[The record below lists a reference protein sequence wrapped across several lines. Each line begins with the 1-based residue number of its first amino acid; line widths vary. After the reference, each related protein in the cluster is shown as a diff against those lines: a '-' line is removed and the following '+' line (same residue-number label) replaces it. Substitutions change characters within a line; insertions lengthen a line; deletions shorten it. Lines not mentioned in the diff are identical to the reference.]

1 MLDLCEV
8 LIDLGQ
14 VRAVEFAAAPVW
26 RGFYNALIVGQLIY
40 FLETNMPQFLITRV
54 GARLLAAAT
63 LSFVSLSAYAQNAPL
78 KIIVGFPAG
87 GGADIFARTVADNL
101 KEVLNR
107 PVIVDNKPGAGGM
120 IAAQQ
125 FKAMTG
131 DANTILMGNDHQFS
145 MVPLTMKAPGYSA
158 KDFVPI
164 AALATYR
171 LALTVNANSPATDL
185 VSYINRAKADP
196 AQANYGVPAPGSL
209 PQFVGFTL
217 GQVSGAAMNVVPY
230 RGGAP
235 LNTDLL
241 GGQIP
246 ASVDALG
253 NVLAAHKDKKLR
265 VLAVSGSNRSALAPE
280 IPTFAEAGIRGLE
293 SNGWVA
299 AYAAPGVSESVAN
312 AMAEAL
318 QKTLADSAVRDK
330 LTQMGFE
337 VRFMPAREL
346 AEMVSRD
353 TAAWD
358 AMVKRSGFAL
368 Q

>member
-1 MLDLCEV
+1 MIFRPMIQWLTC
-8 LIDLGQ
+8 
-14 VRAVEFAAAPVW
+14 
-26 RGFYNALIVGQLIY
+26 
-40 FLETNMPQFLITRV
+40 
-54 GARLLAAAT
+54 AT
-63 LSFVSLSAYAQNAPL
+63 LSFAALTAQAQTTPL

-87 GGADIFARTVADNL
+87 GGADIFARTVADKL
-101 KEVLNR
+101 KDVLNR
-107 PVIVDNKPGAGGM
+107 PVVVDNKPGAGGM

-131 DANTILMGNDHQFS
+131 DVNTILMGNDHQFS

-158 KDFVPI
+158 RDFVPV
-164 AALATYR
+164 AALASYR
-171 LALTVNANSPATDL
+171 LALTVNANSAATDL
-185 VSYINRAKADP
+185 ASYINRAKADP

-265 VLAVSGSNRSALAPE
+265 VLAVSGSSRSTLAPD

-299 AYAAPGVSESVAN
+299 AYAAPGVSDSVASTF
-312 AMAEAL
+312 AEAL
-318 QKTLADSAVRDK
+318 QKTLGDATVRDK

-346 AEMVSRD
+346 VDMVNRD

>member
-1 MLDLCEV
+1 MQYISSLHKRLSLRKLIAGMSLLC
-8 LIDLGQ
+8 
-14 VRAVEFAAAPVW
+14 ATWAA
-26 RGFYNALIVGQLIY
+26 
-40 FLETNMPQFLITRV
+40 
-54 GARLLAAAT
+54 
-63 LSFVSLSAYAQNAPL
+63 SAQPTPL
-78 KIIVGFPAG
+78 KILVGFPPG
-87 GGADIFARTVADNL
+87 GGADIFARTVADKL
-101 KEVLNR
+101 KDVLNR
-107 PVIVDNKPGAGGM
+107 PVIVENKPGAGGM

-125 FKAMTG
+125 FKAMAG

-145 MVPLTMKAPGYSA
+145 MVPLTMKAPGYTA

-164 AALATYR
+164 AGLATYR

-185 VSYINRAKADP
+185 ATYLARAKADP

-217 GQVSGAAMNVVPY
+217 GQASGAAMNVVPY

-265 VLAVSGSNRSALAPE
+265 ILAVSGSTRSTLAAD
-280 IPTFAEAGIRGLE
+280 IPTFLEAGHHGLE

-299 AYAAPGVSESVAN
+299 AYAAPSVSETVAA
-312 AMAEAL
+312 AMSEAL
-318 QKTLADSAVRDK
+318 QKTMLDASVREK

-337 VRFMPAREL
+337 VRYMNARDL
-346 AEMVSRD
+346 SEMVTRD
-353 TAAWD
+353 TASWD

>member
-1 MLDLCEV
+1 LLNCPTIQKLNNFNFGDKIMLVFSAFLKAQQRLFHTSMVGGLIAAIGV
-8 LIDLGQ
+8 LLMPPAWAQ
-14 VRAVEFAAAPVW
+14 SSAPTSAAPS
-26 RGFYNALIVGQLIY
+26 AASQL
-40 FLETNMPQFLITRV
+40 T
-54 GARLLAAAT
+54 
-63 LSFVSLSAYAQNAPL
+63 PL

-87 GGADIFARTVADNL
+87 GGADIFARHVADKL
-101 KEVLNR
+101 KDVLGR

-125 FKAMTG
+125 FKAMAG
-131 DANTILMGNDHQFS
+131 DTNTIIMGNDHQFS
-145 MVPLTMKAPGYSA
+145 MVPLTMKTPGYAAS
-158 KDFVPI
+158 DFVPI
-164 AALATYR
+164 AGLATYR
-171 LALTVNANSPATDL
+171 LALTVNASSPALDL
-185 VSYINRAKADP
+185 AAYVARAKADP

-209 PQFVGFTL
+209 PQFIGFSL
-217 GQVSGAAMNVVPY
+217 GQSSGAAMNVVPY

-253 NVLAAHKDKKLR
+253 NVLTMHREKKLR
-265 VLAVSGSNRSALAPE
+265 VLAISGSSRSTLAPE
-280 IPTFAEAGIRGLE
+280 IPTFSEAGYRGLE

-299 AYAAPGVSESVAN
+299 AYAAPGVSDTVAA
-312 AMAEAL
+312 AMGDAFQKIL
-318 QKTLADSAVRDK
+318 QDSNVCEK

-337 VRFMPAREL
+337 VRYMNAKEL
-346 AEMVSRD
+346 ADMVVRD
-353 TAAWD
+353 TASWD